1 VAGGRLNIML
11 MGGDAGPDRTGVRP
25 DSLSLVSIDLTTGK
39 PVVIGL
45 PRNLENVP
53 FPKGTEMHKL
63 WPQGFDCGN
72 ACLLNAIW
80 TWASNNT
87 ADFPGVANP
96 GLTATEQA
104 VTGITGLK
112 VNYYVMVDLAS
123 FEDLVNALGGIT
135 LRNDVVVPIG
145 GETSPVT
152 GQMNPGLLH
161 LDGYHALWYARSRS
175 NSSDYARMARQ
186 KCVEEAML
194 TQLNPQKVITAFR
207 QLAGA
212 AASYTQT
219 DIPASQLSMLASVAE
234 QARSQPLHKVDLIPP
249 AVPPGNPNWTTVRA
263 MVNAAVASTRATPAA
278 TAAAGAKAAKKGSHP
293 GSSAAASSSAPNSSN
308 TASTVDG
315 QVVCSVPR

>member
-1 VAGGRLNIML
+1 
-11 MGGDAGPDRTGVRP
+11 
-25 DSLSLVSIDLTTGK
+25 LT
-39 PVVIGL
+39 L
-45 PRNLENVP
+45 
-53 FPKGTEMHKL
+53 
-63 WPQGFDCGN
+63 
-72 ACLLNAIW
+72 
-80 TWASNNT
+80 
-87 ADFPGVANP
+87 
-96 GLTATEQA
+96 
-104 VTGITGLK
+104 
-112 VNYYVMVDLAS
+112 
-123 FEDLVNALGGIT
+123 
-135 LRNDVVVPIG
+135 
-145 GETSPVT
+145 SPVT